1 MNLTISL
8 CSPYPPIPPGPY
20 APTPEFAMANWKGC
34 GGYLSHEIAIL
45 DGSTGLTRTF
55 DEYYKSTTGLAG
67 SFKYELGVE
76 ETSTVC
82 LFAPNHVDFLPV
94 TLAVGLCGAK
104 MTPVNPM
111 YTPNELQLILDKSH
125 STVLVA
131 HPSTLDVALEAA
143 KNAKYIQHIVLM
155 TEFDE
160 APPEGVITL
169 DSIKKHD
176 KAFQTTVRR
185 RHPHTDAHPYVL
197 PYSSGT
203 TGMPK
208 GVCLTHAN
216 LTANLLQCGEVEG
229 IGFAPVSVI
238 LMCKN
243 NVVSMSVSCLFG
255 AISLSNP
262 SFFGL
267 ESQID
272 IPTPLF
278 SYIWVYCF

>member
-1 MNLTISL
+1 
-8 CSPYPPIPPGPY
+8 
-20 APTPEFAMANWKGC
+20 MANWKGC
-34 GGYLSHEIAIL
+34 GGYLSREIAIL

-55 DEYYKSTTGLAG
+55 DDYYKSTIGLAG
-67 SFKYELGVE
+67 SFKYELGVN

-104 MTPVNPM
+104 MTPVNPL
-111 YTPNELQLILDKSH
+111 YKPNELQLILDKSH

-143 KNAKYIQHIVLM
+143 KNAKYIKHIVLM

-169 DSIKKHD
+169 NSIKKHD

-216 LTANLLQCGEVEG
+216 LTANLLQLEEVEG
-229 IGFAPVSVI
+229 IGFAPVSV
-238 LMCKN
+238 MSKN
-243 NVVSMSVSCLFG
+243 NVS
-255 AISLSNP
+255 ISLLVPCACANSLQKLVA
-262 SFFGL
+262 F
-267 ESQID
+267 D
-272 IPTPLF
+272 
-278 SYIWVYCF
+278 